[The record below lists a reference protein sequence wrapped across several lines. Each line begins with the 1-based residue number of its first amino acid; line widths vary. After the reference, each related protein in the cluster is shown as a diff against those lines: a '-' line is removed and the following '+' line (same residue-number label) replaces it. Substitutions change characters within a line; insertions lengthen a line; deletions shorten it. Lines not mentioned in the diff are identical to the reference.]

1 MVLGVPIPWN
11 NIGAS
16 QKTKELG
23 LEVLGKDGA
32 GISGVKGHKEQE
44 NLWSGLSL
52 SAATMKLTAEGQG
65 QNDSTLTGQGR
76 LNPHRARVA
85 GEAHDRPPP
94 RASSQGPAG
103 GTIPLPLG
111 FQMVGLRPGGRLV
124 REQDSLPIWAPLAPR
139 C

>member
-65 QNDSTLTGQGR
+65 QNDSTLTGPGSTQPSLGQGCWR
-76 LNPHRARVA
+76 
-85 GEAHDRPPP
+85 GP
-94 RASSQGPAG
+94 RQAPSQGLFPGTSRWHHPTATGFSNGRPETRREAG
-103 GTIPLPLG
+103 QRAGQSPHLGSTGT
-111 FQMVGLRPGGRLV
+111 
-124 REQDSLPIWAPLAPR
+124 
-139 C
+139 